1 MTPVHIDRSIHQ
13 SEKLKLFLCLAFFL
27 LLYSVQGDSYVA
39 GRWQQSAYI
48 TYPSATTTSSQG
60 L

>member
-13 SEKLKLFLCLAFFL
+13 SEKLKLYYVFFL

-39 GRWQQSAYI
+39 GRWQQSAFI